1 MEVEIGVGGVI
12 GVLALL
18 ENINNI
24 NRKRKISYITNLKTP
39 VDATGVYFII
49 QIFPLVISPELLIK

>member
-1 MEVEIGVGGVI
+1 MEKEVGVGGVI

-24 NRKRKISYITNLKTP
+24 NKKISYITNLKTP
-39 VDATGVYFII
+39 VYATGVYFII